1 MPSDRYVLCSDSNA
15 RECNNQFINHLNS
28 GSLSGKPE
36 QTPKCASRFRH
47 RLRMHPSDGGFY
59 RS

>member
-1 MPSDRYVLCSDSNA
+1 MPSDRYVLCPDSNA

-47 RLRMHPSDGGFY
+47 RLRVHPGDGGLY